1 MTVETRRRH
10 TREFVETMLGPAIY
24 IVYLVLAYAASSVAC
39 MLGEGTTPTLPDA
52 ATTARNA
59 LLVLTVAALGA
70 TALVALL
77 AARRLAASK
86 GHARNNRAENDQD
99 LFMALL
105 TLALALL
112 SALAILWTGIATLP
126 VPACA

>member
-24 IVYLVLAYAASSVAC
+24 IVYFVLAYAASSVAC
-39 MLGEGTTPTLPDA
+39 MLGEGSTPTLPDSA
-52 ATTARNA
+52 AAVRNA
-59 LLVLTVAALGA
+59 ILVLTFAALG
-70 TALVALL
+70 TVGLVALF
-77 AARRLAASK
+77 AARRLAPSR
-86 GHARNNRAENDQD
+86 GRAGSGQAEDDQD

-112 SALAILWTGIATLP
+112 SALAILWTGIATLL
-126 VPACA
+126 VQSCA